1 MTDTHPPLPTVETL
15 QIGSPQE
22 QYSWREEVTPTA
34 DARHRWRKADFIPW
48 GSDPEFDNLYPQKI
62 ESLYLRSGYFRRITD
77 DKADQIAGEGLSIE
91 GPGAEACKRLFAQIG
106 LSQPAIEQ
114 AAYDLALFNGLAFEV
129 IWNRAHTQV
138 VRVEPLKLSRIRVAK
153 PDEKGESAYYYS
165 DDWRVVNRRGSLLS
179 QIYEHYQ
186 PLRIA
191 AYAPT
196 GASAKQLLYAHKY
209 SPVTDYYPLPDAES
223 VYEELSLG
231 ADVTAFQRRY
241 VSNGM
246 VSSAIVYVPFVA
258 ETTTPGE
265 ELSDTD
271 RQRMERKRRQIVDD
285 LTGNMK
291 AGQLSIVWFN
301 PYLTDNNGQ
310 PVGVPRIEKP
320 VEEKNDEKFIAIQQ
334 ESRQAALTGLGVVSR
349 ELYGIP
355 SSGGFS
361 SQSELLITAHEL
373 TYNKLIRPKQQVLLR
388 AIQRLATD
396 AGFPKVTLSINAP
409 QPITAR
415 ITPEMVKAEIFTA
428 DEFRAAYGYP
438 PRTALQTD
446 DTATTETTHRHGH

>member
-1 MTDTHPPLPTVETL
+1 METL
-15 QIGSPQE
+15 QVGGDHHTQFRW
-22 QYSWREEVTPTA
+22 QEEVLPSA
-34 DARHRWRKADFIPW
+34 GGRHRWRKAEFIPW
-48 GSDPEFDNLYPQKI
+48 GLEPPFENLYPQKI

-77 DKADQIAGEGLSIE
+77 DKAEQIAGEGLHFD
-91 GPGAEACKRLFAQIG
+91 GKDAAACKRFFRQLNLTQT
-106 LSQPAIEQ
+106 AIEQ
-114 AAYDLALFNGLAFEV
+114 LAYDLALYNGMAMEV

-138 VRVEPLKLSRIRVAK
+138 VQVQPMKLSRVRAGK
-153 PDEKGESAYYYS
+153 PTDTRTGGYYYS
-165 DDWRVVNRRGSLLS
+165 DDWRVVNQSGRILS
-179 QIYEHYQ
+179 GKY
-186 PLRIA
+186 A
-191 AYAPT
+191 AYTPT
-196 GASAKQLLYAHKY
+196 HYPAYAIDDNGGRQLLYAYKY

-241 VSNGM
+241 VENGM
-246 VSSAIVYVPFVA
+246 VSSAMVYVPFVA
-258 ETTTPGE
+258 ETSTPGE

-271 RQRMERKRRQIVDD
+271 RKRMERKREQIVND

-301 PYLTDNNGQ
+301 PYLTDNNGN

-320 VEEKNDEKFIAIQQ
+320 VEEKNDEKFISIQQ

-355 SSGGFS
+355 SAGGFS

-373 TYNKLIRPKQQVLLR
+373 TYNKLIRPKQEVLLR
-388 AIQRLATD
+388 TLQQLAKD
-396 AGFPKVTLSINAP
+396 AGLNDVQLSIAAP
-409 QPITAR
+409 RPVSAH
-415 ITPEMVKAEIFTA
+415 ITPQMVEAGIFTA

-438 PRTALQTD
+438 PRTALQD
-446 DTATTETTHRHGH
+446 HDHSPSPQATPHA